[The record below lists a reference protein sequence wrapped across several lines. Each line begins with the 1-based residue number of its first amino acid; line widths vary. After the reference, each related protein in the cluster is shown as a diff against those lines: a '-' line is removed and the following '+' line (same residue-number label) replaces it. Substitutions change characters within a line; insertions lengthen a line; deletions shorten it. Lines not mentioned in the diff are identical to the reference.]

1 MWDYGKGKP
10 MSKSTLLKS
19 VAYYDN
25 NEQLYPAPNLKMGTL
40 T

>member
-10 MSKSTLLKS
+10 MSKSTLLK
-19 VAYYDN
+19 VAAYYEN
-25 NEQLYPAPNLKMGTL
+25 NEQLYLAPNSKMGTL